1 MNSTKKYSRQKAHQW
16 QQDLSKLVTLAYL
29 CLESHKVVEE
39 PEAEEQEAEATQ
51 MDPLVESEDE
61 DIDMTAL
68 AAAVHGTDW
77 GPALSE
83 QCYWCEVRAVAW
95 NLSRAD
101 GWSEFGFQKMKLKLE
116 SEPNLTLLMVVYI
129 LGTNRPQPFLMV

>member
-68 AAAVHGTDW
+68 AAAVHGTD
-77 GPALSE
+77 
-83 QCYWCEVRAVAW
+83 
-95 NLSRAD
+95 
-101 GWSEFGFQKMKLKLE
+101 
-116 SEPNLTLLMVVYI
+116 
-129 LGTNRPQPFLMV
+129 